1 MEAKRKRMEELVAQ
15 LNKAAR
21 VYYQEADEIMSNQE
35 YDKLYDELE
44 ALEKELGITLSNS
57 PTVNVGYE
65 VVSGLPK
72 ENHPKPMLSL
82 DKTKSVDDLK
92 SWLGDKEGILS
103 WKLDG
108 LTIVLT
114 YEDGKLT
121 KAVTRGDGVTGEV
134 ITNNAKVFDNIP
146 LTIPARD
153 TVVVRGEAVISYD
166 DFEEINKNIGD
177 ADAKYKNPRNLCS
190 GTVRQLNN
198 EITAQRHVKFYA
210 FSLAEGGS
218 LQDTNEAFELRE
230 QQLSWMAQQG
240 FDTVDY
246 VKVTADN
253 IEEAIKDFEKKIEDF
268 PLPSDGLVLIYDDIE
283 YGRSLG
289 TTAKFPRDSIAF
301 KWKDEI
307 RETALKEV
315 LWNVSRTG
323 LINPIAVFEPVEL
336 EGTTVSRA
344 SVHNLSIVRSLALGE
359 GDIIKVYKA
368 NMIIP
373 QIAENTT
380 KSGTITPPDNCPV
393 CGAGTEIHDDN
404 GVETLHCPN
413 PECPAKKIKAFTHF
427 VSRNALNIE
436 GLSEAT
442 LEKFIDEAM
451 IRDFADL
458 FKLEKWQDKIVGM
471 EGFGQKSFDNLIAST
486 KKAAETTPARLL
498 YALGIPNI
506 GVANAKMIAKE
517 CQNNWTKIQSLT
529 EEELSSIDGIGDIMA
544 KAYVE
549 FFRDEEKLGEV
560 NRLLEVLCLDETFV
574 QSAGGA
580 LTGKTFVITG
590 KVFHYE
596 NRDAVKTAIEEAGGK
611 TASSVS
617 AKTDYLINNDITS
630 GSSKNKKAKELGV
643 PIITEEEF
651 MKMLGAE

>member
-1 MEAKRKRMEELVAQ
+1 MEELVAQ

-44 ALEKELGITLSNS
+44 ALEKEIGITLSNS

-65 VVSGLPK
+65 VISGLPK
-72 ENHPKPMLSL
+72 EDHPKPMLSL

-218 LQDTNEAFELRE
+218 LQDTSEAFELRE

-240 FDTVDY
+240 FEIVDY
-246 VKVTADN
+246 VKVTADT

-393 CGAGTEIHDDN
+393 CGSGTEIHDDN

-560 NRLLEVLCLDETFV
+560 NRLLEVLSLDETFV